1 MEPTQELQPSL
12 IGCPQV
18 FKDLFFLCFKKVF
31 FLKKLILFLFFL
43 INIFR
48 LFWYIDIKNNFLNIF

>member
-48 LFWYIDIKNNFLNIF
+48 LF